1 MAALTRDEI
10 VAALGPVDDIIV
22 SDILASGASAEEFAQ
37 ARAWLVNNE
46 APINAGDPL
55 ASGRIAE
62 VMEILETLE
71 PAADQPTI

>member
-1 MAALTRDEI
+1 MAALTREEI

-22 SDILASGASAEEFAQ
+22 SDILTSGASAEEFAQ
-37 ARAWLVNNE
+37 ARAWLVNDE

-55 ASGRIAE
+55 ASGRLAQ

-71 PAADQPTI
+71 PAADEPTI

>member
-37 ARAWLVNNE
+37 ARAWLVNDE

-71 PAADQPTI
+71 PAADEPTI

>member
-1 MAALTRDEI
+1 MAALTREEI

-37 ARAWLVNNE
+37 ARAWLVNDE

-55 ASGRIAE
+55 ASGRIAQL
-62 VMEILETLE
+62 MEILETLE
-71 PAADQPTI
+71 PAADEPTI

>member
-1 MAALTRDEI
+1 MAALTREEI
-10 VAALGPVDDIIV
+10 LAALGPVEDIIV

-37 ARAWLVNNE
+37 ARAWLVNDE

-55 ASGRIAE
+55 ASGRIAQ

-71 PAADQPTI
+71 PAADEPTI